1 MRTSEVGSTR
11 LPGWLLAR
19 LYPEGLIAAAPGP
32 AEAPAVDTLG
42 GNARQVLV
50 LVKLPGAAVLP
61 DDDLA
66 LLLNILK
73 ACRLGLPD
81 VRVVNLAHTPGV
93 DHLSLARDHRP
104 VTALLFGVTPEDI
117 GLPLRFPPFQVQPF
131 QGVSYLGSPA
141 LGELP
146 ADPEAKKRL
155 WAGLRQLFTP

>member
-19 LYPEGLIAAAPGP
+19 LYPEGLIVAAPGP
-32 AEAPAVDTLG
+32 AVAPAVDTLG